1 MSWLSCIISFHFHPH
16 SKCWRCQWVWRG
28 DNSGSMSHPISL
40 MVVHVCANQKHRL
53 PLGQLLRMPLPP
65 LSKGTAAAWDI
76 CAESDLEKDSA
87 PRKNLSP
94 TPEARRDGN
103 TGNTGQCK
111 HFDKVAFHTNWH
123 LFPLKMDEDYPGE
136 LFLDNTW
143 YWLDPC
149 WKWFGGP
156 T

>member
-1 MSWLSCIISFHFHPH
+1 MCQKTSAKSAAKSRVICAYYNSNIKYLNNMSAPSICQHVHGMSWLSCIISFHFHPH

-94 TPEARRDGN
+94 TPEAHRDGN
-103 TGNTGQCK
+103 TGYSGQRAA
-111 HFDKVAFHTNWH
+111 V
-123 LFPLKMDEDYPGE
+123 L
-136 LFLDNTW
+136 
-143 YWLDPC
+143 
-149 WKWFGGP
+149 
-156 T
+156 